1 MQNTSKI
8 TLENLGRL
16 NQLAFLLKRQAV
28 LLVLVFSVAGFL
40 PSVGK
45 LFAAVNF
52 LEVAGADPVRDVNF
66 LGSGA
71 NTVYSAW
78 GDYDLDGDQDVYIV
92 NDGSPNALYRNELC
106 SYVSPCESVNAAIG
120 LTRPL
125 RFTKMTV
132 SSNPRLVV
140 LKDGISSSKFAR
152 WVDYDQD
159 GDLDLYL
166 VNDGMNRLFINEL
179 FNSNKPYDPFSGV
192 RVDQQA
198 VAQNTFFYKPHPLIL
213 PNLGSQD
220 DMQVVTEIAV
230 PAGSPFPK
238 TGTQDTF
245 EDVGR
250 DYLSIAPQIT
260 PGMYLEVTQSAN
272 PADVGR
278 RFTILEVLNA
288 TQLRLERENEIEGIF
303 GYKILRDTV
312 SELQNIDLFRDQFRS
327 DGTVVSNSILYDY
340 DGGDAT
346 FSVQT
351 QQIQDN
357 DKVVINAVGN
367 TAARTISTII
377 QADPRNI
384 TLRPE
389 PRLGGQVVTDNFDL
403 NIRRAGGEIIV
414 QKFFVDPATNIQFF
428 WVQPGDELEILSGA
442 NQGRRYTIES
452 ISQEGIVFL
461 DSSPGTPPV
470 SVDNGPV
477 QYQYIYNAFRTTTQR
492 VLRDQG
498 AVFGSDPASFSQG
511 LDANTRMVKVGDKI
525 VLNPN
530 LTVGQLGAANVG
542 ESLFTAPGSRTRFDG
557 GGSRPVG
564 VMEVKQVLGDKEL
577 LIDAFPSEVA
587 LGAPNQNFQYHIR
600 HSFGTLAVDQI
611 NDGAIKFFSEFS
623 PNGPGRRRN
632 FLQSLGLQ
640 LLGVGQNKPLII
652 LTDGR
657 PEAIGNQPELLRPN
671 FYSGVITDNYAANR
685 IELASPVDPTEV
697 TTSTNLEFRQVY
709 VGLGVPNPFT
719 TTQILRFF
727 GAALPPGFGAGDV
740 IFLRGFVDTSGVSQR
755 INRGFRILQTAGT
768 GVVDMTLQED
778 IPQLLIN
785 DFQQVCQ
792 TAVNCD
798 ATPGATE
805 SQNAFFQD
813 IGSALSVEYEFISSQ
828 SIDLGEFQEL
838 SVKGRVRAFYN
849 GFQWGELSLSPG
861 DSIEFKD
868 VLTGSLRSSS
878 IATELSTNEIELG
891 GVDGQ
896 FAPFNV
902 DVARGQIGFKPVW
915 RGLLTDFRTLTT
927 SNPRMNFTSWA
938 NTNDLVTFFS
948 VIPSQGLSKVASV
961 EIASVTTDVV
971 TLRRRLTLD
980 PSLQGIPA
988 SQFQTNPFF
997 FRFTRSTGNL
1007 QSQISFIDRREGLN
1021 FQQKLKINPD
1031 LSVRGVV
1038 LLDLYRQSD
1047 TVADPLYKRFQPT
1060 ELISNNRLA
1069 LQAEGVD
1076 LAADIGTGY
1085 FYELNQLVR
1094 DPGGIAE
1101 NHPGNGVMAVFGDWN
1116 RDGLKDLYYANAPDV
1131 AGLNVELNSSQL
1143 LFGTTVSDLTTGL
1156 RFLVPVTSPANNN
1169 NELRN
1174 LPSQSANLTT
1184 TLLVPSFVTNEDL
1197 DQDLKPDLLILNNN
1211 LADRLFTTL
1220 RTDGIIERAGDPPL
1234 LSANP
1239 PDGLVV
1245 GDLRGLNRPTKLQNV
1260 TWGATGDIN
1269 QDGRSDVVA
1278 FTGVTVSNNP
1288 VLAQQVT
1295 ANNSLT
1301 TLWLNNTTGFANRPF
1316 QINDIN
1322 LNPALSGTSRSG
1334 DILDYNNDGFAD
1346 VALLNSDRPWILEP
1360 RLRGNSNVGTGSIL
1374 APLCG
1379 VSTTNE
1385 NFHVSWIDVNLDG
1398 FEDYYISRGS
1408 TSGATN
1414 VLCLSQ
1420 PQAIERTNNNFFVF
1434 DVFPK
1439 DMSQFPQVKDIRKG
1453 RIYLNAGAAA
1463 LIARPSEFTL
1473 YRDFEY
1479 SYPTPLRVIVSAGQI
1494 TQATVSVEWPDHSF
1508 NDYGILPA
1516 TSRSNR
1522 IHRLEQPGDFL
1533 FTSTKLLD
1541 SAKSGPVSTPTT
1553 FIGPQTTNVE
1563 ALSLTISGGRRE
1575 PVEFNRMGLF
1585 FAGSFFLTGPNLA
1598 DLIPN
1603 GSVKLY
1609 IDGSL
1614 SDAGSDDF
1622 KEYTPNGRFD
1632 PGVDRE
1638 IASSSLQ
1645 LRTVQGDSNLF
1656 REFLNER
1663 GSATTIADQVV
1674 VAEFNNIKY
1683 QSRAGTDVS
1692 TIVLNPSI
1700 NGQPADKLDLLVV
1713 YTVDVNPE
1721 SAVFSSAGVKILPYL
1736 PFATAGGFL
1745 KERQFL
1751 TASFEQDPQ
1760 GLNRFNANSYTQ
1772 TISISLKGTRSL
1784 QEHKGI
1790 EVDVTN
1796 LGSSGFTTLSTKPTN
1811 TVTLVNLRTLKGV
1824 QATIDQTSPAV
1835 PILDDAI
1842 LRNVRETSV
1851 LLFGGAEAFSTV
1863 RITNQDTGAEP
1874 FFVTANPQGSWQ
1886 ILITGLQE
1894 GPNRL
1899 QINAVDLFGN
1909 ESAFLNVT
1917 INVDLTAPLV
1927 IGPLA
1932 TNIGIA
1938 RATISFQTNESAV
1951 ASVVLTPV
1959 GLNFAQPFFNTAQL
1973 VQQHSVVVGQTNAL
1987 LSGLD
1992 LNVVPPLVPS
2002 PQNCR
2007 LRVAGIPNFA
2017 ALCPDTQYNVSIQV
2031 TDSLGN
2037 TRFLTSILSFRTL
2050 AASQILR
2057 DLDGDGTNDQDTDG
2071 DGIPD
2076 RIEADFN
2083 RFPDLNMFDAS
2094 DALLDFDSDGINNVE
2109 EFQNGKDMYNAFD
2122 QLPIANAGIDET
2134 LDPGLIILDSSRSNF
2149 NGVATSQ
2156 LNFIWAIESA
2166 PNQLPSTFPT
2176 PPVIDQ
2182 PTLAKTFIAARK
2194 SGIYQISL
2202 LLTTD
2207 QGAESKKD
2215 IVDYTI
2221 RNIAPVADAGTGNFG
2236 LINTDIPLDGRG
2248 SSDTNNDALTFRWI
2262 QLQGPALASL
2272 GGLNGIKS
2280 TTSPLTS
2287 FRTSRTGRYVF
2298 ELIVSDEFGLQ
2309 DRDRVTYFVNS
2320 NVDVFPIAD
2329 AGEDLSVA
2337 QNEPVQLQ
2345 GDRSGGLNAAS
2356 QLIYNWELITTVT
2369 QNVPTRCE
2377 PFRATN
2383 TTGAQPLVSNLRN
2396 PSITFSEPGVYAYKL
2411 TVQEAGKGLESE
2423 PDCVKILVNP
2433 VGKVLPMSNP
2443 KVFGTPVK
2451 VRDSL
2456 TGTASSASI
2465 SKLGQSVN
2473 QVYRVPVNF
2482 EVQLSGLE
2490 SFPDQ
2495 SVVAQNTAGT
2505 FVQASPGDDC
2515 STKDVAYKWTQLT
2528 GPKVK
2533 LEPVVS
2539 DCSVVKFVPVEV
2551 AVYGFGLTLRD
2562 RVDGVVRNSLERT
2575 MAILVQDSNGEVTSN
2590 TGSGENDFIPTISV
2604 NSTGNVFTVG
2614 NLALGAPSCIDQDF
2628 SSEFSTL
2635 NVAAVGP
2642 NEFPVTSF
2650 VPCSALPG
2658 MSCNFKQLEG
2668 PTLTIV
2674 DPKDCNL
2681 NLSNVKAGTYRLE
2694 ASAFDGKYQSIPAYY
2709 NFVVVGNG
2717 QSVPIAN
2724 AGVDLTGRVNQ
2735 AVVLQ
2740 GNLSISQQG
2749 SGLKFL
2755 WAQVSGMPVFLR
2767 NANTANPTFTPV
2779 AADTYKFKL
2788 QVQDNSGIRS
2798 LPDEVSVFVPSSSVG
2813 QVGNNNGNTV
2823 QDPITQQKAFEES
2836 GGGGGGGC
2844 FVATAASGSTES
2856 YLVQALSRFRD
2867 QILLEFG
2874 WGRVFVTAYYQ
2885 YSPPLAAQIEKSP
2898 TLQALVSSTLLPF
2911 AVLLDPS
2918 NSLGLMAL
2926 LILLS
2931 LSLLWLRKAN
2941 SEHSQ
2946 N

>member
-8 TLENLGRL
+8 TLENLGQW
-16 NQLAFLLKRQAV
+16 NQLTLSLKRQAI
-28 LLVLVFSVAGFL
+28 LLFLVFSFAGFF
-40 PSVGK
+40 PSVSQ

-220 DMQVVTEIAV
+220 DMQVVTELAI

-260 PGMYLEVTQSAN
+260 RGMYLEVTQSAN
-272 PADVGR
+272 PAEVGR

-377 QADPRNI
+377 QAVQQNI

-403 NIRRAGGEIIV
+403 NIRRAGGEIIL

-461 DSSPGTPPV
+461 DSSPGTPPL
-470 SVDNGPV
+470 SQENGPV
-477 QYQYIYNAFRTTTQR
+477 QYQYIYNAFNTRTQR
-492 VLRDQG
+492 VLRDLG
-498 AVFGSDPASFSQG
+498 ATFGSDPATFVQG
-511 LDANTRMVKVGDKI
+511 ADSNTRMVKVGDKI

-530 LTVGQLGAANVG
+530 LTVSRLRTANVG
-542 ESLFTAPGSRTRFDG
+542 ESDFTAPGPRITFDD
-557 GGSRPVG
+557 GSTRPVG

-577 LIDAFPSEVA
+577 ILDAFPSEVA
-587 LGAPNQNFQYHIR
+587 LGAPNQNFSYHIR

-611 NDGAIKFFSEFS
+611 EGTIKFFSEFS
-623 PNGPGRRRN
+623 PNGPGRRRD
-632 FLQSLGLQ
+632 FLQSLGLR
-640 LLGVGQNKPLII
+640 LVAASQNNPFLI

-657 PEAIGNQPELLRPN
+657 PNTIGNQPELILPN
-671 FYSGVITDNYAANR
+671 VYDGPINDNYTSNR
-685 IELASPVDPTEV
+685 IELLTPVNPTEV
-697 TTSTNLEFRQVY
+697 TTTTNLEFRQVY
-709 VGLGVPNPFT
+709 VGLGAQNPFT
-719 TTQILRFF
+719 NSRILRFF
-727 GAALPPGFGAGDV
+727 GEALPPGFGAGDV
-740 IFLRGFVDTSGVSQR
+740 IFLRGFTDTFGTAQR
-755 INRGFRILQTAGT
+755 INQGIRILQTAGT
-768 GVVDMTLQED
+768 GVVDLTLQED
-778 IPQLLIN
+778 IPQILLD
-785 DFQQVCQ
+785 DFQRNCDVS
-792 TAVNCD
+792 ANCD
-798 ATPGATE
+798 ATAGATE

-813 IGSALSVEYEFISSQ
+813 VASALSVEYEFVSSQ
-828 SIDLGEFQEL
+828 ALLLGAFQEL
-838 SVKGRVRAFYN
+838 SVKGRVRAFYS

-861 DSIEFKD
+861 DSIEYKN
-868 VLTGSLRSSS
+868 VLTGSLRSST

-896 FAPFNV
+896 FAPYNV
-902 DVARGQIGFKPVW
+902 DIPRGQIGFKPIW

-938 NTNDLVTFFS
+938 NSNDLVTFFS
-948 VIPSQGLSKVASV
+948 EVPNQGLSMVASV
-961 EIASVTTDVV
+961 EIANVTTAVV

-980 PSLQGIPA
+980 PALQGIPA
-988 SQFQTNPFF
+988 SQFQTNPFY
-997 FRFTRSTGNL
+997 FRFTRTTGNL
-1007 QSQISFIDRREGLN
+1007 QSQISFIDRRPGLD

-1047 TVADPLYKRFQPT
+1047 TVNDPLYKRFQPT
-1060 ELISNNRLA
+1060 ELFSNNRLA

-1076 LAADIGTGY
+1076 LVADIGSGY

-1101 NHPGNGVMAVFGDWN
+1101 NHPGNGVMATFSDWN
-1116 RDGLKDLYYANAPDV
+1116 RDGVKDLYYANAPDV
-1131 AGLNVELNSSQL
+1131 AGLNVELNSSQIL
-1143 LFGTTVSDLTTGL
+1143 YGTTLTDITTGL
-1156 RFLVPVTSPANNN
+1156 RFIAPVTSPADNN

-1184 TLLVPSFVTNEDL
+1184 TLLVPSFVTDADL

-1211 LADRLFTTL
+1211 LADRLFLTRRVEVNTF
-1220 RTDGIIERAGDPPL
+1220 AGPL
-1234 LSANP
+1234 LSAKP
-1239 PDGLVV
+1239 VDGLDP
-1245 GDLRGLNRPTKLQNV
+1245 GDLRGINRPGKLANV
-1260 TWGATGDIN
+1260 TWGSTGDIN
-1269 QDGRSDVVA
+1269 QDGRADVVA

-1288 VLAQQVT
+1288 VLAQQAT
-1295 ANNSLT
+1295 DNNALT
-1301 TLWLNNTTGFANRPF
+1301 TLWLNGANGFNSRAF
-1316 QINDIN
+1316 QINDTN
-1322 LNPALSGTSRSG
+1322 LNPALSGTSRAG
-1334 DILDYNNDGFAD
+1334 AILDYNNDGFAD
-1346 VALLNSDRPWILEP
+1346 VSLLNADRPWILEP
-1360 RLRGNSNVGTGSIL
+1360 RLRGNSNIGTGSIL
-1374 APLCG
+1374 APTCG
-1379 VSTTNE
+1379 ISGTNE
-1385 NFHVSWIDVNLDG
+1385 NAHISWVDVNLDG
-1398 FEDYYISRGS
+1398 FQDYYVSRASTTGS
-1408 TSGATN
+1408 TN
-1414 VLCLSQ
+1414 LLCLSQ
-1420 PQAIERTNNNFFVF
+1420 PQVLERTNNNFFVF
-1434 DVFPK
+1434 DVFPR
-1439 DMSQFPQVKDIRKG
+1439 DMSQFPGVKDIRKG
-1453 RIYLNAGAAA
+1453 RIYLNVGANA
-1463 LIARPSEFTL
+1463 LISKPAEFTL
-1473 YRDFEY
+1473 YQDFEY
-1479 SYPTPLRVIVSAGQI
+1479 SYPTPLRFLVSTGPI

-1508 NDYGILPA
+1508 YDYGVLQA

-1522 IHRLEQPGDFL
+1522 VHRLEQPGDFL

-1541 SAKSGPVSTPTT
+1541 SAKGSPVSTPTT

-1563 ALSLTISGGRRE
+1563 ALSVTVSGGRRE
-1575 PVEFNRMGLF
+1575 PVELTRMGVL
-1585 FAGSFFLTGPNLA
+1585 FAGTSFLTEPTLS

-1603 GSVKLY
+1603 GSVKLFV
-1609 IDGSL
+1609 DGSL
-1614 SDAGSDDF
+1614 ADAGSDDF
-1622 KEYTPNGRFD
+1622 KNFTANGRFD
-1632 PGVDRE
+1632 PGVDVE
-1638 IASSSLQ
+1638 LASTSLVLQQ
-1645 LRTVQGDSNLF
+1645 LGNTSLE
-1656 REFLNER
+1656 REFLNES
-1663 GSATTIADQVV
+1663 GNPLLGTEQAV
-1674 VAEFNNIKY
+1674 VADFSSIRY
-1683 QSRAGTDVS
+1683 RSRNGSSTT
-1692 TIVLNPSI
+1692 TIVLNPSVD
-1700 NGQPADKLDLLVV
+1700 GAPADKIDLLVV
-1713 YTVDVNPE
+1713 YTVDVNPANPSF
-1721 SAVFSSAGVKILPYL
+1721 SAAGIKVLPYL
-1736 PFATAGGFL
+1736 PYSTASGFL
-1745 KERQFL
+1745 KERSFL
-1751 TASFEQDPQ
+1751 ALNVENDPL
-1760 GLNRFNANSYTQ
+1760 GLNRFNNNSYNQ
-1772 TISISLKGTRSL
+1772 TVGLSFKGTRSL

-1796 LGSSGFTTLSTKPTN
+1796 LGSSGFTTLSTKSTRS
-1811 TVTLVNLRTLKGV
+1811 VTLINLRTLKGV
-1824 QATIDQTSPAV
+1824 QATIDQTSPSV

-1874 FFVTANPQGSWQ
+1874 FFVTVNPQGSWQ
-1886 ILITGLQE
+1886 VLITGLQE

-1938 RATISFQTNESAV
+1938 TATISFQTNESAV

-1959 GLNFAQPFFNTAQL
+1959 GINLAQPFFNSAQL

-2050 AASQILR
+2050 ATSQILR

-2182 PTLAKTFIAARK
+2182 PTLAKTFIAARR
-2194 SGIYQISL
+2194 SGVYQISL

-2221 RNIAPVADAGTGNFG
+2221 RNLAPVADAGTGNFG

-2298 ELIVSDEFGLQ
+2298 ELIVTDEFGLQ

-2320 NVDVFPIAD
+2320 SVDVFPIAD

-2345 GDRSGGLNAAS
+2345 GDRSGGVNAAS
-2356 QLIYNWELITTVT
+2356 QLIYNWDLITTVT

-2451 VRDSL
+2451 LRDSL

-2539 DCSVVKFVPVEV
+2539 DCSVVKFIPVEV

-2575 MAILVQDSNGEVTSN
+2575 LAILVQDSNGEVTSN
-2590 TGSGENDFIPTISV
+2590 TGSGENDFIPTISA

-2614 NLALGAPSCIDQDF
+2614 NLALGAPSCIDQDY
-2628 SSEFSTL
+2628 SSVFSTL

-2788 QVQDNSGIRS
+2788 QVQDNNGIRS

-2813 QVGNNNGNTV
+2813 QVGNNNGNAV

-2867 QILLEFG
+2867 QILLEFR
-2874 WGRVFVTAYYQ
+2874 WGRAFVTAYYQ
-2885 YSPPLAAQIEKSP
+2885 YSPPLAAQIEKSS

-2918 NSLGLMAL
+2918 NSLGLMTL

-2941 SEHSQ
+2941 SEHS
-2946 N
+2946 